1 MKNTHLDQ
9 DDVYLQAA
17 QWLDRLADG
26 PLDNISKKRFCN
38 WLDANEQHVNVFNA
52 MTHTW
57 QDPSLEQAIKEAKR
71 QLTWREKISTQ
82 VKPRIMLT
90 SLSLCALVLL
100 VVVIY
105 PTNNSTPLPNTETLY
120 SQHFATKIAEQ
131 RDYALVDGSTLQ
143 MSADSA
149 VSVDFGANRRVV
161 ELQKGATY
169 FSVASDKTRPFEVN
183 LGKASV
189 VAVGT
194 QFNIDRGASGSDVT
208 VYEGAIEVRAWPN
221 SAPTLLRT
229 GESVH
234 IGAQG
239 LSAIEPVELSQLV
252 DWRSGWIEIKDK
264 PLSYLVERLN
274 RQSEKNITLGNAEI
288 ANLRVAGRFR
298 LRDTSQTL
306 AMLGEVYNLS
316 ISDNT
321 NKIVVTYP
329 TP

>member
-17 QWLDRLADG
+17 QWLDRLADS

-38 WLDANEQHVNVFNA
+38 WLDANEQHAKVFTA

-71 QLTWREKISTQ
+71 RVSWREKLRGQ
-82 VKPRIMLT
+82 VKPRIMAT
-90 SLSLCALVLL
+90 SLSFCLLAL
-100 VVVIY
+100 VVVLFY
-105 PTNNSTPLPNTETLY
+105 PSNKKTPLPNAETLY
-120 SQHFATKIAEQ
+120 SQHFTTNIAEQ
-131 RDYALVDGSTLQ
+131 HDYALVDGSTLE
-143 MSADSA
+143 MGADSA
-149 VSVDFGANRRVV
+149 VSVDYRANKRVV

-169 FSVASDKTRPFEVN
+169 FSVASDKTRPFEVK
-183 LGKASV
+183 LGTASV

-194 QFNIDRGASGSDVT
+194 QFNIDRGGSGSDVT

-221 SAPTLLRT
+221 STPTLLRT

-234 IGAQG
+234 IDAQG
-239 LSAIEPVELSQLV
+239 LSAIEAVELSQLV

-274 RQSEKNITLGNAEI
+274 RQSDKTITLNNADI

-316 ISDNT
+316 ISDNA
-321 NKIVVTYP
+321 NKIVVAYP
-329 TP
+329 TL